1 MAESYKHSMC
11 FESSAFFAHKSCE
24 TARADRL
31 ELPDK
36 HLETNVRY
44 LNKLVAGITTALLC
58 LTASAQTLVVGD
70 QSYNA
75 QAVMEAAGVLDD
87 PPYTL
92 EWKQFT
98 AGSPVAEAINVGSL
112 DIGLLG
118 DAPALFLGA
127 LGAPIKVIA
136 VGRQSLDG
144 VAILVRKDSPIH
156 SLADLKG
163 KRAALWK
170 GSWSQQLLLTA
181 LDKAGVPRDSMDLR
195 YLSALDSSHAL
206 DGGSVDVIATWEP
219 YVTQQERQGARI
231 LATAEGLIPA
241 QSFIAANAQAVDAKR
256 AQISDFLQRLKKA
269 RDWTLQNPANTD
281 AYADAWAKRTRAD
294 AEISRAWFARAR
306 TTVEPLSPQVPVEAQ
321 KTVDFFA
328 SLGLVKSYPAAN
340 LFDDSFAAS
349 LQPDTADAQP

>member
-1 MAESYKHSMC
+1 M
-11 FESSAFFAHKSCE
+11 
-24 TARADRL
+24 
-31 ELPDK
+31 
-36 HLETNVRY
+36 RY
-44 LNKLVAGITTALLC
+44 LTKLAAGMAAALLC
-58 LTASAQTLVVGD
+58 LAANAQSLVVGD

-87 PPYTL
+87 LPYTL

-98 AGSPVAEAINVGSL
+98 AGSPVAEALNVGSL
-112 DIGLLG
+112 DVGLLG
-118 DAPALFLGA
+118 DAPVLFLGA

-136 VGRQSLDG
+136 VGRQNLGG
-144 VAILVRKDSPIH
+144 VAILVSKDSPIH

-163 KRAALWK
+163 KRAAIWK

-181 LDKAGVPRDSMDLR
+181 LDKAGVPRDSLDLR
-195 YLSALDSSHAL
+195 YLSALDASHAL

-231 LATAEGLIPA
+231 LATADGLIPA
-241 QSFIAANAQAVDAKR
+241 QSFIAANANSVDAKR

-269 RDWTLQNPANTD
+269 RDWALQNPANTE

-294 AEISRAWFARAR
+294 AEIARVWFARAR
-306 TTVEPLSPQVPVEAQ
+306 TTVEPLNPQVPAEAQ

-340 LFDDSFAAS
+340 LFDNSFAAS
-349 LQPDTADAQP
+349 LQPALSKAQP

>member
-1 MAESYKHSMC
+1 M
-11 FESSAFFAHKSCE
+11 
-24 TARADRL
+24 
-31 ELPDK
+31 
-36 HLETNVRY
+36 RY
-44 LNKLVAGITTALLC
+44 LTKLAAGMAAALLC
-58 LTASAQTLVVGD
+58 LAANAQTLVVGD

-87 PPYTL
+87 LPYTL

-98 AGSPVAEAINVGSL
+98 AGSPVAEALNVGSL

-136 VGRQSLDG
+136 ASRQNLDG
-144 VAILVRKDSPIH
+144 VAILVRKDSSIH

-163 KRAALWK
+163 KRAAIWK

-181 LDKAGVPRDSMDLR
+181 LDNAGVPRDSLDLR
-195 YLSALDSSHAL
+195 YLSALDASHAL

-231 LATAEGLIPA
+231 LATADGLIPA
-241 QSFIAANAQAVDAKR
+241 QSFIAANANSVDAKR
-256 AQISDFLQRLKKA
+256 GQISDFLQRLRKA
-269 RDWTLQNPANTD
+269 REWTLQNPANTD

-294 AEISRAWFARAR
+294 AEIARAWFARAR
-306 TTVEPLSPQVPVEAQ
+306 TTVEPLNPQVPVEAQ

-328 SLGLVKSYPAAN
+328 SLGFVKSYPAAN
-340 LFDDSFAAS
+340 LFDNSFAAS
-349 LQPDTADAQP
+349 LQPASAKARP